1 MVQTLEIRPACMQM
15 ELADM
20 KRQYENEP
28 TGVQKLETQERERSH
43 CQALEN
49 EPFKREDIYQSL
61 TTICLRLFAETVS
74 DQRERK

>member
-15 ELADM
+15 ELANM

-43 CQALEN
+43 CQALDN
-49 EPFKREDIYQSL
+49 EPFKGKIF
-61 TTICLRLFAETVS
+61 IKV
-74 DQRERK
+74 